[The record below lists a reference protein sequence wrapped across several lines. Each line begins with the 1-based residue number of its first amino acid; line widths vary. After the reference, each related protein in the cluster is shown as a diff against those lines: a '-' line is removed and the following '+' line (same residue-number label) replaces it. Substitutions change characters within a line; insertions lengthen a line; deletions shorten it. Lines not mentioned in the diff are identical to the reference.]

1 MLEIMMRALE
11 ALSARDDQLTS
22 EWKTAQQRFEE
33 AKSAECRAFAR
44 IQDNDEVRQ
53 KIAEFVKAL
62 ETEGQP

>member
-11 ALSARDDQLTS
+11 ALSARDDRLTS

-33 AKSAECRAFAR
+33 AKSAECRAR
-44 IQDNDEVRQ
+44 SRMQDNDEVRQ

>member
-33 AKSAECRAFAR
+33 AKSAEYRAR
-44 IQDNDEVRQ
+44 SRMQDNDEVRQ